1 MNRRKMLIEID
12 AATTKELIYALK
24 RIEDRITN
32 HCGDGFHRF
41 QTMGTH
47 VEMTLET
54 YGEGLEYRVEEI
66 NGKLCQIYKSRL

>member
-24 RIEDRITN
+24 RIEDRIN

-66 NGKLCQIYKSRL
+66 NGKLCQIYRSRL